1 MWDRDISRYIYSNRI
16 PVFNP
21 LEDYLYDLPH
31 WDGKDRI
38 LALARTVPCN
48 NPYWAELFHRW
59 FLNMVAH
66 WRGNTDKK
74 YANSVSPLLV
84 GAQGTRKAPF
94 AEASSRP
101 SCVPIIRT
109 ASTSR
114 ASATPNFTSTVLR
127 SSTSMNSTR

>member
-1 MWDRDISRYIYSNRI
+1 MNATRSVSASPHRQAHAEQHCPRRTERRHSLWDRDISRYIYSNRI

-38 LALARTVPCN
+38 LALAQTVPCN

-74 YANSVSPLLV
+74 YANSVSPYW
-84 GAQGTRKAPF
+84 
-94 AEASSRP
+94 
-101 SCVPIIRT
+101 
-109 ASTSR
+109 
-114 ASATPNFTSTVLR
+114 
-127 SSTSMNSTR
+127 